1 MQARRLESLARLH
14 SLAANNE
21 AVRDR
26 QHAQAERFHAI
37 EERKPWQARV
47 VVSDNLFPTP
57 EPLATRMVGMLE
69 LHAHARVLEP
79 SCGTGRL
86 LAALAAT
93 SLPLEVDAL
102 DIAQPLVDDCATRF
116 TGWKVIRGD
125 FLAYRTLERYD
136 RIIMNPPFRRG
147 SDIKHI
153 CHAAGMLAR
162 GGKLVSLC
170 YNGAQQNA
178 KLKPL
183 CDSWEVLQPG
193 TFKSEGT
200 SADVSLLTITR

>member
-1 MQARRLESLARLH
+1 MQARRLEALARLR
-14 SLAANNE
+14 SLTANNE

-26 QHAQAERFHAI
+26 QQAQAERFHAI
-37 EERKPWQARV
+37 NERKPWQARV

-57 EPLATRMVGMLE
+57 EPLAERMVGMLQ
-69 LHAHARVLEP
+69 LHAHATVLEP

-93 SLPLEVDAL
+93 CIPLDVDAVE
-102 DIAQPLVDDCATRF
+102 IAQPLVDDCAARF
-116 TGWKVIRGD
+116 TGWKVTQGD
-125 FLAYRTLERYD
+125 FLTYRTLERYD

-153 CHAAGMLAR
+153 CHAAGLLNR
-162 GGKLVSLC
+162 GGKLVALC

-183 CDSWEVLQPG
+183 CDSWEVLQSG

-200 SADVSLLTITR
+200 SADVALLTITR